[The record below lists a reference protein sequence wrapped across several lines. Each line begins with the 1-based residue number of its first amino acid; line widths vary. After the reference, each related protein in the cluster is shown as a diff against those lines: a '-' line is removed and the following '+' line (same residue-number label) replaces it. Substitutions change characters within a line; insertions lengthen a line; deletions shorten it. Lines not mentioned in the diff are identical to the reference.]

1 MTTRFAFLLPA
12 FALLLVA
19 GWPGRLRGAE
29 TEATIITSKSLEMR
43 STDAETTSVFDGAV
57 SVTATGMR
65 LTCDHLEVVSARL
78 GEKADT
84 VGKQDRFTSLIAVGH
99 VRLVQGDRE
108 AVCARAEVRPREDSI
123 TLTGNPVVTDRGNGT
138 MATGDPL
145 IMMRKERRVRGTNV
159 RITAPPLKDLGYDQ
173 KSPPPLPDTPAT
185 SAPK

>member
-1 MTTRFAFLLPA
+1 M
-12 FALLLVA
+12 
-19 GWPGRLRGAE
+19 
-29 TEATIITSKSLEMR
+29 
-43 STDAETTSVFDGAV
+43 
-57 SVTATGMR
+57 
-65 LTCDHLEVVSARL
+65 
-78 GEKADT
+78 
-84 VGKQDRFTSLIAVGH
+84 
-99 VRLVQGDRE
+99 RLVQGDRE